1 MNSNPK
7 CKSDHSVK
15 DGIINS
21 RQRYLCKD
29 CKYRYTVPF
38 IGKPIDLKKFALILY
53 LEGLGFR
60 SIERIIKVSNV
71 TVMRWIKSF
80 GKEVELLRR
89 EDKELEIVE
98 MDEMHTYI
106 GSKKTIVGYGLLL
119 IDLEK
124 SLSISFLVRGERK
137 LEKSY
142 GIK

>member
-1 MNSNPK
+1 MNCPK

-80 GKEVELLRR
+80 GKELELLRR

-137 LEKSY
+137 QGKSY